1 MRIHSAQTF
10 KTHYNRIYLVALF
23 IKAQKGYKLYLVAE
37 IPYDQQQKDL
47 SSKDDDKS
55 ICTNSLQQAEN
66 EQLEPPF

>member
-10 KTHYNRIYLVALF
+10 KTHYDRIYLVALF
-23 IKAQKGYKLYLVAE
+23 IKAQKVYELYLVAE

-55 ICTNSLQQAEN
+55 ICTDSMQQADS
-66 EQLEPPF
+66 